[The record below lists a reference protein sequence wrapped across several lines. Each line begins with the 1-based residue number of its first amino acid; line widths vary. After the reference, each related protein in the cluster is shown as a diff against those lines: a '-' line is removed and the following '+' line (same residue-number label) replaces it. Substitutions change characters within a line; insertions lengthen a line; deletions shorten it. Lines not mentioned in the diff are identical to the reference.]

1 MVPAQQYGAARMG
14 WQVQAGRLAMLAG
27 LAACMPAPPPVAPP
41 VTAPSFQAAI
51 MATEPRAAEGECW
64 HRMGRPALFETVTE
78 EILIAPEQRDA
89 TGAVVKPATFRT
101 ETRQTELRPRQQIWF
116 RIPCRAEVES
126 EAVFVASL
134 QRALKARGLF
144 GSEVTGIMDDATETA
159 VLRYQSANGL
169 ESGVLSLA
177 AAQALGLV
185 AVRG

>member
-1 MVPAQQYGAARMG
+1 MVWQG
-14 WQVQAGRLAMLAG
+14 WAVRLAAAMG
-27 LAACMPAPPPVAPP
+27 LAACTPAAPPVAPP
-41 VTAPSFQAAI
+41 VTAPAFQAAI
-51 MATEPRAAEGECW
+51 RHDEPRPAEGECW

-78 EILIAPEQRDA
+78 EILVAPEQRDA
-89 TGAVVKPATFRT
+89 TGAVVKPALYRT
-101 ETRQTELRPRQQIWF
+101 ETRQTELRARQQIWF
-116 RIPCRAEVES
+116 RIPCRADVDS

-144 GSEVTGIMDDATETA
+144 GGEVTGLMDDATETA

-185 AVRG
+185 AVRD

>member
-1 MVPAQQYGAARMG
+1 MVGQG
-14 WQVQAGRLAMLAG
+14 WLVRLAAVAVLV
-27 LAACMPAPPPVAPP
+27 ACTPVTPPVTPP

-51 MATEPRAAEGECW
+51 VQAEPRAATGECW

-78 EILIAPEQRDA
+78 EILVTPEQRDA
-89 TGAVVKPATFRT
+89 SGAVVKPAVFRT
-101 ETRQTELRPRQQIWF
+101 ETRQSELRPRQQVWF
-116 RIPCRAEVES
+116 RIPCRAEVDS

-144 GSEVTGIMDDATETA
+144 GGEVTGVMDDATETA

>member
-1 MVPAQQYGAARMG
+1 MVWQG
-14 WQVQAGRLAMLAG
+14 WAVRLAAVIG
-27 LAACMPAPPPVAPP
+27 LAACTPSAPPVAPP

-51 MATEPRAAEGECW
+51 VQAEPRAADGECW

-78 EILIAPEQRDA
+78 EILITPEQRDA
-89 TGAVVKPATFRT
+89 NGAVVKPAVFRT
-101 ETRQTELRPRQQIWF
+101 ETRQTELRPRQQVWF
-116 RIPCRAEVES
+116 RIPCRAEVDS

-144 GSEVTGIMDDATETA
+144 GGEVTGMMDDATETA

-169 ESGVLSLA
+169 ESGVISLA

-185 AVRG
+185 AVRD

>member
-1 MVPAQQYGAARMG
+1 MVWQG
-14 WQVQAGRLAMLAG
+14 WAVRLAALAG
-27 LAACMPAPPPVAPP
+27 LAACMPSAPPVAPP
-41 VTAPSFQAAI
+41 VTAPSFQAATVQ
-51 MATEPRAAEGECW
+51 AEPRAADGECW

-89 TGAVVKPATFRT
+89 TGAVVKPAVFRT
-101 ETRQTELRPRQQIWF
+101 ETRQTELRPRQQVWF

-144 GSEVTGIMDDATETA
+144 GGEVTGIMDDATEAA